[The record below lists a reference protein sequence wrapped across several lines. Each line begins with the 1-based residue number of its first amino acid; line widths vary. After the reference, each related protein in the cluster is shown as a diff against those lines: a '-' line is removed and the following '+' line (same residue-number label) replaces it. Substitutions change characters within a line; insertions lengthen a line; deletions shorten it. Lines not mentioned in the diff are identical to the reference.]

1 MPINQA
7 LAGFTNVS
15 EGDVIKNQYNL
26 AIYTQNVGW
35 VGDLTNLKPGEGYM
49 MKTGLVG
56 SFYYPNLSYTASGNK
71 FATGKSTVQSS
82 ILDASNKYP
91 NTMNAIA
98 EVVGDNQS
106 INNHLRAFVGKELR
120 GESVPVFNPITNKSS
135 YFVTIYGQSTPEDV
149 RFEFIDTQE
158 NVTSVNEIIPFAK
171 DDVVGELKRPTVL
184 TLKSTLGVTQ
194 EQIKTLQVFPN
205 PFINVLNIDLFTA
218 HKVAKIILTDMQGR
232 KIRTSIVSSELLN
245 IVLDV
250 QNVSSGVY
258 ILSFYDVNGNIIE
271 NQRVIKK

>member
-1 MPINQA
+1 
-7 LAGFTNVS
+7 VS
-15 EGDVIKNQYNL
+15 
-26 AIYTQNVGW
+26 
-35 VGDLTNLKPGEGYM
+35 
-49 MKTGLVG
+49 
-56 SFYYPNLSYTASGNK
+56 S
-71 FATGKSTVQSS
+71 
-82 ILDASNKYP
+82 KYP
-91 NTMNAIA
+91 NTMNAVA

-106 INNHLRAFVGKELR
+106 MNNRLRAFVGKELR
-120 GESVPVFNPITNKSS
+120 AESVPVFNPITNKSS
-135 YFVTIYGQSTPEDV
+135 YFVTIYGQSIPEDV

-205 PFINVLNIDLFTA
+205 PFINVLNIDLFSV

-258 ILSFYDVNGNIIE
+258 ILSFYDINGNIIE